1 MRQIIEIT
9 IPQLIILLTNWNFGA
24 QPATIQYS
32 STPKINKAGK
42 TLFGNILKLGAV
54 NCIIDFDF
62 AKAVNRRLTKE
73 GKSADFVAQ
82 PLWKG
87 KGVHINRRIVQHVDK
102 GTVYLQF
109 KYEKQLKSLHFDSVL
124 NFIPSALL
132 RPYMYK
138 QSAPTNQGVSEGAEI
153 KPRTLKIENIRRI
166 KMKGVTY
173 EVVK

>member
-1 MRQIIEIT
+1 MREIIEIT
-9 IPQLIILLTNWNFGA
+9 IPQLIALLTNWNFGA

-32 STPKINKAGK
+32 TTAKINKAGK

-62 AKAVNRRLTKE
+62 AGAVNRRLGKE
-73 GKSADFVAQ
+73 GKPANFVAQ

-87 KGVHINRRIVQHVDK
+87 KGEHVNRRIVRHVDK
-102 GTVYLQF
+102 GTMYLQF
-109 KYEKQLKSLHFDSVL
+109 KYQRQLKSLHFDSVL
-124 NFIPSALL
+124 NFIPSTLL

-138 QSAPTNQGVSEGAEI
+138 VSAPTNQGVDEGAEI

-166 KMKGVTY
+166 KMKNVTY